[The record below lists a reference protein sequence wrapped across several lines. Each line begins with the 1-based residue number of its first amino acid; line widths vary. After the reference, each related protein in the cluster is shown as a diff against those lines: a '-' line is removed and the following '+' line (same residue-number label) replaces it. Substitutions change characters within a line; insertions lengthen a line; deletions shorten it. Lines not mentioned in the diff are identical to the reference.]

1 MKLQEFV
8 GKRIAELRKEKNRSQ
23 QDLANDA
30 NIERTHLTIIESGKK
45 NISLTTLDRIIEALG
60 ENIDSFFIINKQEEE
75 NE

>member
-45 NISLTTLDRIIEALG
+45 NISLSTLERIMIAMDITKE
-60 ENIDSFFIINKQEEE
+60 EFFNPEKNK
-75 NE
+75 